1 MLEDKV
7 KEIFADMVVLKD
19 PQRSEYFSNLSMPSY
34 MRDWLVMKFSDDDG
48 IVDYDSIN
56 RYIKRFIPG
65 KDDFEQYKFQ
75 MINGDTVQ
83 FLARVR
89 VNVDIKSGKTK
100 FELPDFGGA
109 KGGASGTVA
118 NEVVEEW
125 QATLLHESENWG
137 IITLV
142 WTLEGTASKP
152 KGVISMVGYKPFCP
166 YSIDLDFFRDARKEF
181 DIHEWIDIVL
191 MAVDYNPAGYVDEN
205 GVESEAKKLFF
216 LRRLLPFVEKRV
228 NLIELA
234 PKGTGKSY
242 VFEKISKRGWL
253 ISGGTVS
260 RASLIYDNAK
270 KTGGR

>member
-34 MRDWLVMKFSDDDG
+34 MRDWLVMKFSDNDG
-48 IVDYDSIN
+48 IVDYDSIH

-65 KDDFEQYKFQ
+65 KDDFEQYKFR
-75 MINGDTVQ
+75 MINGDTIQ

-100 FELPDFGGA
+100 FELPDFGGT
-109 KGGASGTVA
+109 KNGACGTVA
-118 NEVVEEW
+118 NEVVEKW

-166 YSIDLDFFRDARKEF
+166 YSIDLDFFREARREF
-181 DIHEWIDIVL
+181 DVHEWIDIDL
-191 MAVDYNPAGYVDEN
+191 QNIETLLLL
-205 GVESEAKKLFF
+205 ESK
-216 LRRLLPFVEKRV
+216 
-228 NLIELA
+228 
-234 PKGTGKSY
+234 
-242 VFEKISKRGWL
+242 
-253 ISGGTVS
+253 VS
-260 RASLIYDNAK
+260 HR
-270 KTGGR
+270 

>member
-89 VNVDIKSGKTK
+89 VNVDIKAVRLNLSCRTLVGQKVALPERLQMKSLKNGKLHCYMK
-100 FELPDFGGA
+100 A
-109 KGGASGTVA
+109 KTGAS
-118 NEVVEEW
+118 
-125 QATLLHESENWG
+125 LLWFG
-137 IITLV
+137 
-142 WTLEGTASKP
+142 
-152 KGVISMVGYKPFCP
+152 
-166 YSIDLDFFRDARKEF
+166 R
-181 DIHEWIDIVL
+181 
-191 MAVDYNPAGYVDEN
+191 
-205 GVESEAKKLFF
+205 
-216 LRRLLPFVEKRV
+216 LREQHLSQRV
-228 NLIELA
+228 
-234 PKGTGKSY
+234 
-242 VFEKISKRGWL
+242 
-253 ISGGTVS
+253 
-260 RASLIYDNAK
+260 
-270 KTGGR
+270 